1 MESTSALVLQHGR
14 AGPPGVLG
22 DWLAERRIAATV
34 HRANKDPFPPDP
46 SGFDLVASLGSD
58 LSAAA
63 TDPAWIGDEVRF
75 LGAAAEAGVP
85 VLGLCFG
92 GQALAIAL
100 GGSVRPADE
109 PEVGW
114 MDVITEDPAA
124 LPAGPWLHF
133 HWEVFDPPPGAR
145 VLARSAAGA
154 AAFELGPHLATQFH
168 PEVTPEIADEWA
180 RLDAERLD
188 ELGVD
193 RAALLAAGREAEA
206 AARAN
211 AFRLFDRWR
220 EAAKRSPGAAELPPA

>member
-22 DWLAERRIAATV
+22 DWLAERAIDATV
-34 HRANKDPFPPDP
+34 HRANKEPFPPDP
-46 SGFDLVASLGSD
+46 RGFDMIASLGSD

-75 LGAAAEAGVP
+75 LGGAVEAGVP

-100 GGSVRPADE
+100 GGRVRDADV

-114 MDVITEDPAA
+114 MDVTTDDPEN

-145 VLARSAAGA
+145 VLGRSPAGA

-168 PEVTPEIADEWA
+168 PEVTPEIVDEWA
-180 RLDAERLD
+180 RLDADRLG
-188 ELGVD
+188 ELGVRRD
-193 RAALLAAGREAEA
+193 DLLEQGRRAAP
-206 AARAN
+206 AARKN
-211 AFRLFDRWR
+211 AFKLFDRWLG
-220 EAAKRSPGAAELPPA
+220 AAKA

>member
-22 DWLAERRIAATV
+22 DWLAERGIEATV

-46 SGFDLVASLGSD
+46 SAFDMVASLGSD

-75 LGAAAEAGVP
+75 LGAAVEANVP

-92 GQALAIAL
+92 GQALALAL
-100 GGSVRPADE
+100 GGRVRPAGE

-114 MDVITEDPAA
+114 MDVVTEDPAA

-133 HWEVFDPPPGAR
+133 HWEVFDPPPGTR
-145 VLARSAAGA
+145 VLGHSPAGA
-154 AAFELGPHLATQFH
+154 AAFELGPNLATQFH
-168 PEVTPEIADEWA
+168 PEVTPEIVDEWA
-180 RLDAERLD
+180 RLDADRLG

-193 RAALLAAGREAEA
+193 RDELLAAGREAA
-206 AARAN
+206 PAARAN
-211 AFRLFDRWR
+211 AFRLFDRWLR
-220 EAAKRSPGAAELPPA
+220 AAKRPPA

>member
-22 DWLAERRIAATV
+22 DWLAERGIDATV

-46 SGFDLVASLGSD
+46 RGFDMVASLGSD

-75 LGAAAEAGVP
+75 LGAAVEAEVP

-100 GGSVRPADE
+100 GGQVRDAE
-109 PEVGW
+109 TPEVGW
-114 MDVITEDPAA
+114 LDVTTDDPGA

-145 VLARSAAGA
+145 VLGHSPAGA
-154 AAFELGPHLATQFH
+154 ATFELGPHLATQFH
-168 PEVTPEIADEWA
+168 PEATPEIVDEWA
-180 RLDAERLD
+180 RLDAERLG
-188 ELGVD
+188 ELGVHRD
-193 RAALLAAGREAEA
+193 GLLDEGRRAAP
-206 AARAN
+206 AARQN
-211 AFRLFDRWR
+211 AFRLFDRWL
-220 EAAKRSPGAAELPPA
+220 AATNA

>member
-22 DWLAERRIAATV
+22 EWMAERGIDATV

-46 SGFDLVASLGSD
+46 RGFSMVASLGSD
-58 LSAAA
+58 MSAAA
-63 TDPAWIGDEVRF
+63 TDPVWIAQEVEF
-75 LGAAAEAGVP
+75 LGAAVEADVP

-92 GQALAIAL
+92 GQALSLAM
-100 GGSVRPADE
+100 GGRVRVAGE
-109 PEVGW
+109 PEIGW
-114 MDVITEDPAA
+114 MDVATENGEA

-145 VLARSAAGA
+145 VLGSSAAGV

-168 PEVTPEIADEWA
+168 PEATPEIADEWA
-180 RLDAERLD
+180 RLDADRLG

-193 RAALLAAGREAEA
+193 RAALLEQGRQAAP
-206 AARAN
+206 AARKN
-211 AFRLFDRWR
+211 AFRLFDRWLDGSR
-220 EAAKRSPGAAELPPA
+220 PPA